1 MNNPLQT
8 QKIIFTDKA
17 HCRDCYKC
25 LRVCPVKAIK
35 MHHGQA
41 FVIQERCI
49 LCGNC
54 ILVCPQG
61 AKKYRR
67 DIERAKEL
75 VASGRKIAVSIAPSY
90 TAAYEKWESSR
101 LPSALRQ
108 LGFNHIGVTSIGAYE
123 VAQGTAELVNNERNG
138 THICTACPVV
148 VNCIEKY
155 HGGYVP
161 MLVNSVSPMVA
172 HAKVLKQQLG
182 DESAVVFIGPCIA
195 KKGEAERPEV
205 MGAVDAVL
213 TFEELNEWLAE
224 ANIELKRC
232 EESGFDEMPIP
243 VATLFPLVGGLIKTA
258 DMPLDAHSVEAI
270 TVSGSTEIEDALSFI
285 ENGKPLLIEG
295 LYCQQGCINGPG
307 VKTRKSLLER
317 KLDVINHSAS
327 LLPPKDM
334 KRKLTVKELYTEY
347 RENPI
352 PDEVGITE
360 DKIREVLRK
369 TGKEVESD
377 MLNCGAC
384 GYATCREKAIAVL
397 HGYAELEMC
406 IPYVRKMAQ
415 QRTDKIIETS
425 PNGIVILNEQLEI
438 LTMNPAFCK
447 FFCCNEALIGKRISN
462 LMDPE
467 PFEKLAVGSDEMSE
481 AIINHQKYNFIAHQK
496 MYKLRDDSSEVK
508 TQIVG
513 IFVDVSKS
521 VTDKNKLDSLRAKT
535 LMQAQDLLDHQINMA
550 QQLAKFLGEST
561 ARGEE
566 LVENLFK
573 LTEDEEKTSRA
584 QKDNWVWKTYSSK

>member
-1 MNNPLQT
+1 MNSLQT
-8 QKIIFTDKA
+8 QQIIFTDKA

-41 FVIQERCI
+41 FVIEDRCI

-54 ILVCPQG
+54 ILVCPQH

-67 DIERAKEL
+67 DIDKARQL
-75 VASGRKIAVSIAPSY
+75 IASGRKVVVSVAPSY
-90 TAAYEKWESSR
+90 IAAFEKWESSR
-101 LPSALRQ
+101 LPSALRS
-108 LGFNHIGVTSIGAYE
+108 LGFQHIGVTSLGAYE
-123 VAQGTAELVNNERNG
+123 VAQGTADIVNANRTG

-148 VNCIEKY
+148 VNCVEKY
-155 HGGYVP
+155 HADFIP
-161 MLVNSVSPMVA
+161 QLVDSVSPMVA
-172 HAKVLKQQLG
+172 HAKMLKQRFG
-182 DESAVVFIGPCIA
+182 EESAVVFVGPCIA
-195 KKGEAERPEV
+195 KKGEAERSEV
-205 MGAVDAVL
+205 NGLVEAVL
-213 TFEELNEWLAE
+213 TFEELAEWME
-224 ANIELKRC
+224 ESGIDLKRC
-232 EESGFDEMPIP
+232 EESAFDESP
-243 VATLFPLVGGLIKTA
+243 VPVSTLFPLIGGLIKTA
-258 DMPLDAHSVEAI
+258 DMPLDAHSIEAI
-270 TVSGSTEIEDALSFI
+270 TVSGSNEIEDAFSYI
-285 ENGKPLLIEG
+285 ADGRPLVVEG

-307 VKTRKSLLER
+307 VTSRKSLLER
-317 KLDVINHSAS
+317 KLDIINYSAQLTPPAELQRKLSAS
-327 LLPPKDM
+327 DLHTAFGPRP
-334 KRKLTVKELYTEY
+334 VITE
-347 RENPI
+347 EPI
-352 PDEVGITE
+352 AE

-369 TGKEVESD
+369 TGKEAESD

-447 FFCCNEALIGKRISN
+447 FFCCNEALIGKRIAN

-467 PFEKLAVGSDEMSE
+467 PFEKLAVGRDEMSE
-481 AIINHQKYNFIAHQK
+481 AIINHQKYNFVAHQK
-496 MYKLRDDSSEVK
+496 MYKMRDDTDEMK

-513 IFVDVSKS
+513 IFVDISKS
-521 VTDKNKLDSLRAKT
+521 MTDKNKLDSLRAKT

-550 QQLAKFLGEST
+550 QELAKFLGEST

-573 LTEDEEKTSRA
+573 LTEDEEKTNRA
-584 QKDNWVWKTYSSK
+584 QKENWVWKTYSSK

>member
-1 MNNPLQT
+1 
-8 QKIIFTDKA
+8 
-17 HCRDCYKC
+17 
-25 LRVCPVKAIK
+25 

-41 FVIQERCI
+41 FVIEDRCI

-54 ILVCPQG
+54 ILVCPQH

-67 DIERAKEL
+67 DIDKARQL
-75 VASGRKIAVSIAPSY
+75 IASGRKVVVSVAPSY
-90 TAAYEKWESSR
+90 IAAFEKWEASR
-101 LPSALRQ
+101 LPSALRS
-108 LGFNHIGVTSIGAYE
+108 LGFQHIGVTSLGAYE
-123 VAQGTAELVNNERNG
+123 VAQGTADVVNKDRTG

-148 VNCIEKY
+148 VNCVEKY
-155 HGGYVP
+155 HADYIP
-161 MLVNSVSPMVA
+161 LLVDSVSPMVA
-172 HAKVLKQQLG
+172 HAKMLKQRFG
-182 DESAVVFIGPCIA
+182 EESAVVFVGPCIA
-195 KKGEAERPEV
+195 KKGEAERSEV
-205 MGAVDAVL
+205 NGLVEAVL
-213 TFEELNEWLAE
+213 TFEELAEWMEE
-224 ANIELKRC
+224 AGIELKRC
-232 EESGFDEMPIP
+232 EESAFDESP
-243 VATLFPLVGGLIKTA
+243 VPVSTLFPLIGGLIKTA
-258 DMPLDAHSVEAI
+258 DMPLDAHSIEAI
-270 TVSGSTEIEDALSFI
+270 TVSGSSEIEDAFSYI
-285 ENGKPLLIEG
+285 ADGRPLVVEG

-307 VKTRKSLLER
+307 VTSRKSLLER
-317 KLDVINHSAS
+317 KLDIINYSAQVTPPAELQRKLSAS
-327 LLPPKDM
+327 DLHTTFGPRPV
-334 KRKLTVKELYTEY
+334 LTEE
-347 RENPI
+347 PI
-352 PDEVGITE
+352 AE

-369 TGKEVESD
+369 TGKEAEAD

-447 FFCCNEALIGKRISN
+447 FFCCNEALIGKRIAN

-467 PFEKLAVGSDEMSE
+467 PFEKLAIGRDEMSE
-481 AIINHQKYNFIAHQK
+481 AIINHQKYNFVAHQK
-496 MYKLRDDSSEVK
+496 MYKLRDDTDEMK

-513 IFVDVSKS
+513 IFVDISKS
-521 VTDKNKLDSLRAKT
+521 MTDKNKLDSLRAKT

-550 QQLAKFLGEST
+550 QELAKFLGEST

-573 LTEDEEKTSRA
+573 LTEDEEKTNRA
-584 QKDNWVWKTYSSK
+584 QKENWVWKTYSSK